1 MKGLLILFLLPGIA
15 LAHQTSVTDSG
26 KGLFLANPQI
36 GIELKNNPSSL
47 SSAQTSQIVQE
58 IIDNWN
64 NLQTR
69 LKLSLVTQQPAFQI
83 RFENDFSRYGSAVVG
98 VTEINYNKE
107 GAIQKAII
115 KLNNQTDFHFSK
127 SAHVFNKKYLGDV
140 LSHEIG
146 HLIGLGHSEV
156 FNATMFFESFP
167 GQHIFSKDDIAGV
180 RTLYSSGHGRITG
193 TIMGGNHIPVLGSQV
208 KAISRLTGEVIS
220 GISNEEGRFEIT
232 GLDLNDSYYLYI
244 SPTIRVN
251 DLPPYYVNTQS
262 NFCPARYKGG
272 FFTPCGVEQSGS
284 AHSITLTSSQ
294 RSIDVGVVSISCSL
308 RSSPEYALSKI
319 EEESEPLLI
328 WDSFMDGS
336 NEKNHIGYFLSS
348 ESWSKWD
355 KFKADLR
362 NISNTSTDKFLRIGL
377 VSYPFGNL
385 LEYELKI
392 LQDEKEIIT
401 LRMNE
406 DVVTQTFNNNI
417 FYDLPLSYFIE
428 QNEFEIHIRA
438 RNLRNNCSEGFCA
451 TWTYP
456 AIDQFIIHQEYPYL
470 LALGLMEGTVF
481 SKNALFNTGQMLS
494 DNSSCL
500 EGPFTF
506 RVERNK
512 PVLKEFTKEPQD
524 STQLSCG
531 TLEPPSNS
539 PPGGG
544 LLSLCLGFMMA
555 SLTLLLKKTKKT
567 LS

>member
-1 MKGLLILFLLPGIA
+1 MKGLLLLFLLPGIV
-15 LAHQTSVTDSG
+15 LAHQNSVTDSG
-26 KGLFLANPQI
+26 KRLFLANPQI

-47 SSAQTSQIVQE
+47 TPAQTTQIVQE
-58 IIDNWN
+58 TIDSWN
-64 NLQTR
+64 QLQTN
-69 LKLSLVTQQPAFQI
+69 LKLSLVTQRPAFQI
-83 RFENDFSRYGSAVVG
+83 HFENNFERYGSAVVG

-115 KLNNQTDFHFSK
+115 KINNQTSFHPLK
-127 SAHVFNKKYLGDV
+127 SAHVFNSKYLGDV

-146 HLIGLGHSEV
+146 HLVGLGHSEV

-167 GQHIFSKDDIAGV
+167 GQHSLSKDDIAGV
-180 RTLYSSGHGRITG
+180 RTLYSSGHGRIVG
-193 TIMGGNHIPVLGSQV
+193 TVMGGNHIPVLGSQV
-208 KAISRLTGEVIS
+208 KAISRLTGEAIS
-220 GISNEEGRFEIT
+220 TVSDDEGRFEIT

-251 DLPPYYVNTQS
+251 DLPPYYANTQN

-272 FFTPCGVEQSGS
+272 FFTACGSDQAGS
-284 AHSITLTSSQ
+284 AQPITLTPSR
-294 RSIDVGVVSISCSL
+294 RSINVGVVSISCSL

-319 EEESEPLLI
+319 EEEGEALLI
-328 WDSFMDGS
+328 WDSFVDGAK
-336 NEKNHIGYFLSS
+336 EKNHIGYFLAS
-348 ESWSKWD
+348 ENWSKWD
-355 KFKADLR
+355 KFKIDLR
-362 NISNTSTDKFLRIGL
+362 NISNFTTDKFLRIGL

-392 LQDEKEIIT
+392 LKDENEIIT

-417 FYDLPLSYFIE
+417 FYDLPLDYFMD
-428 QNEFEIHIRA
+428 QNEYEIHIRA
-438 RNLRNNCSEGFCA
+438 RNLKANCSEGFCA
-451 TWTYP
+451 SWTYP
-456 AIDQFIIHQEYPYL
+456 AIDQFIAHPEYPYL
-470 LALGLMEGTVF
+470 LTLGLMEGSVF
-481 SKNALFNTGQMLS
+481 SKTALFNTEQLLS

-512 PVLKEFTKEPQD
+512 PGQTESKKEQQGPAQM
-524 STQLSCG
+524 SCG